1 MSRGFGAIQRAV
13 LDALSDKLIITLSTI
28 DLAHMINHGVRSR
41 SIIASV
47 HRALRTL
54 EAMGKVVRVEGK
66 WVLATRQ
73 REARSYNS
81 KKRQGPVAHQNERLK
96 FLSKILG
103 MLGSS
108 EDGEV
113 LAAARKAEAKRVELS
128 LSWEM
133 IIMGDPILV
142 DLRRAS

>member
-13 LDALSDKLIITLSTI
+13 LDALSAEQILALSTI
-28 DLAHMINHGVRSR
+28 DLALVLNQGVRSR

-54 EAMGKVVRVEGK
+54 ESVGKVVRVEGK

-73 REARSYNS
+73 REARNHYRR
-81 KKRQGPVAHQNERLK
+81 KQHPPVAPQNERLRL
-96 FLSKILG
+96 LSKILG

-113 LAAARKAEAKRVELS
+113 LAAARKAEAKRVELG
-128 LSWEM
+128 LSWEA
-133 IIMGDPILV
+133 IIMGVPISA
-142 DLRRAS
+142 D

>member
-13 LDALSDKLIITLSTI
+13 LDVLSDELILAHSTI
-28 DLAHMINHGVRSR
+28 DLAQAINHGVRSR
-41 SIIASV
+41 SMIASV
-47 HRALRTL
+47 HRAMRTL
-54 EAMGKVVRVEGK
+54 ESVGKVVRIDGK

-73 REARSYNS
+73 REARSNNRR
-81 KKRQGPVAHQNERLK
+81 KQHEPVKPQNERLK
-96 FLSKILG
+96 LLSKILG

-113 LAAARKAEAKRVELS
+113 LAAARKAEGKRVELG

-133 IIMGDPILV
+133 IIMRPNL
-142 DLRRAS
+142 S

>member
-1 MSRGFGAIQRAV
+1 MSRGLGAIQRAV
-13 LDALSDKLIITLSTI
+13 LDALSDKLIVTLSTI

-41 SIIASV
+41 SVLASV

-54 EAMGKVVRVEGK
+54 EAVGKVVRVEGK

-73 REARSYNS
+73 REARSYNRR
-81 KKRQGPVAHQNERLK
+81 KRPAPRQNERLK
-96 FLSKILG
+96 VLSKILG

-113 LAAARKAEAKRVELS
+113 LAAARKAEAKRAELG

-142 DLRRAS
+142 D

>member
-13 LDALSDKLIITLSTI
+13 LDALSDNLIITLSTI
-28 DLAHMINHGVRSR
+28 DLAHVINQCVRSK
-41 SIIASV
+41 SVIASV
-47 HRALRTL
+47 HRALRIL
-54 EAMGKVVRVEGK
+54 EAIGKVVRVEGK

-73 REARSYNS
+73 REARSFNRR
-81 KKRQGPVAHQNERLK
+81 KRHGPVPHQNERSKL
-96 FLSKILG
+96 LSKILG

-113 LAAARKAEAKRVELS
+113 LAAARKAEAKRVELG

-133 IIMGDPILV
+133 IIIGRPILA
-142 DLRRAS
+142 D

>member
-13 LDALSDKLIITLSTI
+13 LDALSDELIITLSTI
-28 DLAHMINHGVRSR
+28 DLARVINHGVRSR

-54 EAMGKVVRVEGK
+54 EAVGKVVRIEGK

-73 REARSYNS
+73 REARSHNRR
-81 KKRQGPVAHQNERLK
+81 KQHGPVGHQNERLK
-96 FLSKILG
+96 LISKILG

-113 LAAARKAEAKRVELS
+113 LAAARKAEAKRVELG

-133 IIMGDPILV
+133 IIMR
-142 DLRRAS
+142 DLISVN

>member
-13 LDALSDKLIITLSTI
+13 LEALSDEQI
-28 DLAHMINHGVRSR
+28 LAHSTTELARGINYGVRSR
-41 SIIASV
+41 SILASV

-54 EAMGKVVRVEGK
+54 EAVGKVVRIEGK

-73 REARSYNS
+73 REARSHNRR
-81 KKRQGPVAHQNERLK
+81 KQHAPALHQDERLK
-96 FLSKILG
+96 LLSKVLG

-113 LAAARKAEAKRVELS
+113 LAAARKAEAKRVELG

-133 IIMGDPILV
+133 IIMPNNLG
-142 DLRRAS
+142 

>member
-1 MSRGFGAIQRAV
+1 MSRGFGAIQMAV
-13 LDALSDKLIITLSTI
+13 LDALSANQILALSTI
-28 DLAHMINHGVRSR
+28 DLALVLNNGVRSR

-54 EAMGKVVRVEGK
+54 EAVGKVVRIEGK

-73 REARSYNS
+73 REARNYNRR
-81 KKRQGPVAHQNERLK
+81 KQHAPATPQDGRLRL
-96 FLSKILG
+96 LSKILG

-113 LAAARKAEAKRVELS
+113 LAAARKAEAKRMELG
-128 LSWEM
+128 LSWET
-133 IIMGDPILV
+133 IIMHDPITV
-142 DLRRAS
+142 D

>member
-13 LDALSDKLIITLSTI
+13 LDALSAELILTLSTI
-28 DLAHMINHGVRSR
+28 DLALVLNHGVRSR

-54 EAMGKVVRVEGK
+54 ESVGKVVRIEGK

-73 REARSYNS
+73 REARSHNRR
-81 KKRQGPVAHQNERLK
+81 KHHAAVAPQNERLRL
-96 FLSKILG
+96 LSKILG

-113 LAAARKAEAKRVELS
+113 LAAARKAEAKRLELG
-128 LSWEM
+128 LSWEA
-133 IIMGDPILV
+133 IIVGVPISA
-142 DLRRAS
+142 D

>member
-1 MSRGFGAIQRAV
+1 
-13 LDALSDKLIITLSTI
+13 
-28 DLAHMINHGVRSR
+28 RSR
-41 SIIASV
+41 SVIASV

-54 EAMGKVVRVEGK
+54 EAVGKVVRVEGK

-73 REARSYNS
+73 REARNNS
-81 KKRQGPVAHQNERLK
+81 RRKRQGPVVHQNERLK

-113 LAAARKAEAKRVELS
+113 LAAARKAEAKRAELG

-142 DLRRAS
+142 D

>member
-13 LDALSDKLIITLSTI
+13 LDALSAEQMLALSTI
-28 DLAHMINHGVRSR
+28 DLALVLNQGVRSR

-54 EAMGKVVRVEGK
+54 ESVGKVVRVEGK

-73 REARSYNS
+73 REARSYNRR
-81 KKRQGPVAHQNERLK
+81 KPHAPAAPQNGRLK
-96 FLSKILG
+96 LLSKILG

-113 LAAARKAEAKRVELS
+113 LAAARKAEEKRVELG
-128 LSWEM
+128 LSWEA
-133 IIMGDPILV
+133 IIMGIP
-142 DLRRAS
+142 AE

>member
-1 MSRGFGAIQRAV
+1 MSRGFAAIQRAV
-13 LDALSDKLIITLSTI
+13 LDALSDELVITLSTI
-28 DLAHMINHGVRSR
+28 DLAHVINHGVRSR

-54 EAMGKVVRVEGK
+54 EAVGKVVRVEGK

-73 REARSYNS
+73 REARSNNR
-81 KKRQGPVAHQNERLK
+81 KQRHGPVVHQNERLK
-96 FLSKILG
+96 LLPKILG

-113 LAAARKAEAKRVELS
+113 LAAARKAEAKRVELG
-128 LSWEM
+128 LSWEI
-133 IIMGDPILV
+133 IIMGDPIMV
-142 DLRRAS
+142 E

>member
-13 LDALSDKLIITLSTI
+13 LDALSDKLIITHSTI
-28 DLAHMINHGVRSR
+28 DLAHVINHGVRSK
-41 SIIASV
+41 SVIASV
-47 HRALRTL
+47 HRALRIL

-73 REARSYNS
+73 REARSYNRR
-81 KKRQGPVAHQNERLK
+81 KRHGPIPHQNERLRL
-96 FLSKILG
+96 LSKILG

-113 LAAARKAEAKRVELS
+113 LAAARKAEAKRVELG

-133 IIMGDPILV
+133 IIIGRPILA
-142 DLRRAS
+142 D